1 MKKEIIKKINKF
13 WPFGIIVAIF
23 LALYYPIFNH
33 YFSQED
39 FLFLNVVKDVKTFSD
54 FINLFNFSDMV
65 QKGYSF
71 YRPFFQEGYYFL
83 GYKVFGLNFV
93 GYRAIAVILHLLCV
107 MAVYITLKRFLK
119 NNIISFWV
127 TLFYAISN
135 SQIGTLFYPSGGVPL
150 SGATLFLLL
159 FINIYSKYL
168 EMKKI
173 WLWALAFLCFM
184 ISMVSHEII
193 VGVLVF
199 SLVFLEIYQIK
210 KLNWRSIKEMG
221 LRVIPA
227 IIVLALYL
235 YIDLFKIG
243 VVFDVSYSP
252 DFSLHKLLNTIFWY
266 IGYAFG
272 LPEMLVDFIGPGLK
286 INPNLMLYWGNYF
299 KYIFPLFFLVIAVF
313 LISAIYLFVKNKKA
327 YLNPFLLFFTTWFFA
342 ALSPV
347 LFLPWHKF
355 LYYLNHSLIGFY
367 GVVFIII
374 YETYILLKK
383 SHSKLAK
390 LYFGIFVFLLVS
402 LNVASIKN
410 SEITYWS
417 IGRSKVAKNLVEEFA
432 KQYPSLP
439 KGAVVYW
446 KNDPNYAIIKNWG
459 NSSTQAYYAL
469 SVAGRDALQLF
480 YNDNSLRVYYEDIE
494 KPPISD
500 NTIQIIAIISQDNK

>member
-1 MKKEIIKKINKF
+1 MKKEIIKNINKF

-54 FINLFNFSDMV
+54 FINLFSFSDMV

-83 GYKVFGLNFV
+83 GYKIFGLNYV
-93 GYRAIAVILHLLCV
+93 GYRFIAVVLHFLCV
-107 MAVYITLKRFLK
+107 IAVYITFKRFLK
-119 NNIISFWV
+119 NNFISFFA
-127 TLFYAISN
+127 TLFYAVSN

-168 EMKKI
+168 ETKI
-173 WLWALAFLCFM
+173 ILLWVLAFLCFM

-199 SLVFLEIYQIK
+199 SLVSLELYSMRK
-210 KLNWRSIKEMG
+210 FSWRGIKELV
-221 LRVIPA
+221 LRVIPPM
-227 IIVLALYL
+227 IVLVLYL
-235 YIDLFKIG
+235 YVDLFKIG

-272 LPEMLVDFIGPGLK
+272 LPEMLVDFVGPGLN

-299 KYIFPLFFLVIAVF
+299 KFIIPLFLFVVITF
-313 LISAIYLFVKNKKA
+313 FFSAIYLFIKNRKA
-327 YLNPFLLFFTTWFFA
+327 YLNPFLLFFLVWFIA

-367 GVVFIII
+367 GAVFIII
-374 YETYILLKK
+374 YETYLLLKK
-383 SHSKLAK
+383 SHLKLAK
-390 LYFGIFVFLLVS
+390 LYVFMFIIFLLL
-402 LNVASIKN
+402 LNIISIKN

-417 IGRSKVAKNLVEEFA
+417 IGRSKVAKNLLEKFTR
-432 KQYPSLP
+432 KYPSLP
-439 KGAVVYW
+439 KGAVIYW
-446 KNDPNYAIIKNWG
+446 ENDPNYAIIKNWG

-469 SVAGRDALQLF
+469 SVAGRDALQLI
-480 YNDNSLRVYYEDIE
+480 YNDNSLKVYYEDIE
-494 KPPISD
+494 KPPTLE
-500 NTIQIIAIISQDNK
+500 NAVQIIAIISQESH